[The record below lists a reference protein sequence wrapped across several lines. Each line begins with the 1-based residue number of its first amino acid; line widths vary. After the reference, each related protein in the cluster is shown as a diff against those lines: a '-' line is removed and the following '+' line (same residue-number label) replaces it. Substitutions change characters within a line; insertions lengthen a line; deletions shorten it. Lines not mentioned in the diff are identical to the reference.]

1 MQELDEEFSKE
12 IESLKKY
19 KQTNLGNVQINK

>member
-1 MQELDEEFSKE
+1 LDEEFSKE

-19 KQTNLGNVQINK
+19 KQTNLGNVQINKWI